1 MQSVQQCDRESN
13 QMKEHRTKRELKEA
27 LLDPAAAF
35 GSPADVLTSQR
46 FSKQDKIEILRRWEY
61 DANEQSVACEEGMSG
76 PNNVGELLQQIVC
89 ALRELTGDIDTDHTP
104 PTKQGGLA
112 RSSVKPKD

>member
-1 MQSVQQCDRESN
+1 
-13 QMKEHRTKRELKEA
+13 MKGHRTENEFREA

-35 GSPADVLTSQR
+35 GSPADVLTSRR
-46 FSKQDKIEILRRWEY
+46 FSEQDKIEILRRWEY

-76 PNNVGELLQQIVC
+76 PDNVGALLQQIVSS
-89 ALRELTGDIDTDHTP
+89 LRELTGDIDTDHTP
-104 PTKQGGLA
+104 PTKQGGLT